1 MTQVAFKQDFTSN
14 DPILYMAFDLSH
26 KSWKIAF
33 SDGARKRYCTV
44 AGKDLEALSA
54 AIEKARQRF
63 QLPEDVRIVSCFE
76 AGRDGFWLDRY
87 LRSIGIDNIVVDSSS
102 IEVSRRKRSAKTDR
116 IDAGKLLLMLI
127 RHIGGERKHWGVVR
141 VPGEADEDLR
151 RVQREVDRLI
161 KERGQHTAR
170 MRSLLNL
177 HSFVVDKVGGPG
189 WSKLVTGLRDWNG
202 APLGPNLVA
211 ELLRENVRLSLV
223 REQLLELEREKCRL
237 LEEELEKYPS
247 LKQVQQ
253 LLLLKSIGKASSWV
267 FVMEFFG
274 WRQFKSRK
282 QVASLAGLTPTPFS
296 SGDDSR
302 EQGISKAGNCRIR
315 SMMIEIAWLW
325 LRYQPESELTLWYQ
339 ARFAGG
345 GKRMRRIGIVAL
357 ARRLLIAIWRYL
369 ETGELPKGAVLSAA
383 K

>member
-1 MTQVAFKQDFTSN
+1 MTQVAFKQDFTPN
-14 DPILYMAFDLSH
+14 TPVLYMAFDLSH
-26 KSWKIAF
+26 KSWKLAF
-33 SDGARKRYCTV
+33 SDGTRTRYCTV
-44 AGKDLEALSA
+44 VGKDLEALSA
-54 AIEKARQRF
+54 AIEKTRQQF
-63 QLPEDVRIVSCFE
+63 QLAADVHIVSCFE

-87 LRSIGIDNIVVDSSS
+87 LRSTGIDNIVVDSSS

-127 RHIGGERKHWGVVR
+127 RHVGGERKHWGVVR
-141 VPGEADEDLR
+141 VPGEADEDIR
-151 RVQREVDRLI
+151 RVQREVDRLV

-177 HSFVVDKVGGPG
+177 HGIVVDKVGGAD
-189 WSKLVTGLRDWNG
+189 WSRVVTGLRNWKG
-202 APLGPNLVA
+202 APLGVNLVA
-211 ELLRENVRLSLV
+211 ELLRENARLSLV
-223 REQLLELEREKCRL
+223 REQLLELEREKRRL

-247 LKQVQQ
+247 LRQVKQ

-267 FVMEFFG
+267 FTMEFFG
-274 WRQFKSRK
+274 WRQFRNRK

-296 SGDDSR
+296 SGDNNR

-339 ARFAGG
+339 ARFAEG

-369 ETGELPKGAVLSAA
+369 ETGEVPKGAVLSAA
-383 K
+383 

>member
-1 MTQVAFKQDFTSN
+1 
-14 DPILYMAFDLSH
+14 
-26 KSWKIAF
+26 
-33 SDGARKRYCTV
+33 
-44 AGKDLEALSA
+44 
-54 AIEKARQRF
+54 
-63 QLPEDVRIVSCFE
+63 
-76 AGRDGFWLDRY
+76 
-87 LRSIGIDNIVVDSSS
+87 
-102 IEVSRRKRSAKTDR
+102 
-116 IDAGKLLLMLI
+116 MLI

-267 FVMEFFG
+267 
-274 WRQFKSRK
+274 
-282 QVASLAGLTPTPFS
+282 L
-296 SGDDSR
+296 
-302 EQGISKAGNCRIR
+302 
-315 SMMIEIAWLW
+315 
-325 LRYQPESELTLWYQ
+325 
-339 ARFAGG
+339 
-345 GKRMRRIGIVAL
+345 
-357 ARRLLIAIWRYL
+357 
-369 ETGELPKGAVLSAA
+369 
-383 K
+383 